1 MPAGAS
7 RPFYPRCTDGL
18 YRSRTCSSSLSS
30 PADTPTNTRTSF
42 ILFIPMTLL
51 LRVKTQSS
59 NKVQMGPTH
68 RCLNNLFG
76 LLPAQNRG
84 LQRRGEK
91 TSAKLQYVINV
102 CHKLSRHVY
111 SNAAPLTGQLKMY
124 FITQFGISGWIV
136 RRSAGL
142 GFSASA
148 FLYAA
153 YARGASR
160 GKNRATGTSL
170 FIFTIFL
177 ESFGERGK
185 TGMFMKVSRWSRLH
199 PQLFFSV
206 LGP

>member
-1 MPAGAS
+1 
-7 RPFYPRCTDGL
+7 
-18 YRSRTCSSSLSS
+18 
-30 PADTPTNTRTSF
+30 
-42 ILFIPMTLL
+42 MTLL
-51 LRVKTQSS
+51 LSVKTQSS

-76 LLPAQNRG
+76 LLLHRTRFCLVFFSVG
-84 LQRRGEK
+84 LQGGK

-111 SNAAPLTGQLKMY
+111 SNSTPLTGQLKMY
-124 FITQFGISGWIV
+124 FITQFSISGRVV

-142 GFSASA
+142 GFGVSA
-148 FLYAA
+148 FLYTA
-153 YARGASR
+153 YAQGASR
-160 GKNRATGTSL
+160 GKNCATGTSL

-206 LGP
+206 LEPWRINQSQWPGLVAKHCGSH